1 MLGAYSNIK
10 NRFFANGGERESP
23 FLEELRDESVVREME
38 EWNFGQVG
46 TVCGLF
52 MGGLMDHD
60 RWQKMA
66 FTYSRANLAPLIE

>member
-52 MGGLMDHD
+52 MGGL
-60 RWQKMA
+60 RVL
-66 FTYSRANLAPLIE
+66 SIRLLIWKYTIQYPCF

>member
-46 TVCGLF
+46 TTRESPG
-52 MGGLMDHD
+52 
-60 RWQKMA
+60 
-66 FTYSRANLAPLIE
+66 Y

>member
-38 EWNFGQVG
+38 EWKFGQVG
-46 TVCGLF
+46 MVCGLF
-52 MGGLMDHD
+52 ISGL
-60 RWQKMA
+60 RVL
-66 FTYSRANLAPLIE
+66 SIRLLIWKYAIQYPCF